1 METFQESW
9 KLLGP
14 DLLPA
19 RSKVASVGRP
29 WTCQV
34 SLYSPPPQ
42 ILTLFKS
49 AQSHLNVL
57 LEGAKAVFGDTGV
70 VAKGVDRG
78 LGDGEGVL
86 PLQPAQGD
94 PQQVWGPHLEAT
106 HVNQFRR
113 KEATG
118 ANLSIGKVP
127 L

>member
-1 METFQESW
+1 MTSKNFAIPEKWDKSECKPSRRVENFWVQTCSLHAR
-9 KLLGP
+9 KLLQ
-14 DLLPA
+14 LAAREPA
-19 RSKVASVGRP
+19 RSRYTP
-29 WTCQV
+29 
-34 SLYSPPPQ
+34 PPPQ

-94 PQQVWGPHLEAT
+94 PQQV
-106 HVNQFRR
+106 
-113 KEATG
+113 
-118 ANLSIGKVP
+118 
-127 L
+127 